1 MDKLGIQLPLLLAQV
16 ANFAI
21 LVFILTKFLYKPVLK
36 KLEERRQK
44 ITKGIALTDEL
55 KLKEEEAAKK
65 ETEIIKAAK
74 LEAARIIA
82 AAKKEAAAHKQEI
95 QNQAQTEVSR
105 DRAKLTEE
113 MTATLAASQAAL
125 SAQTINIASAMAG
138 RIVADVLDSKAQHTL
153 IDQAIAKLENS
164 HVRK

>member
-44 ITKGIALTDEL
+44 IAAGLALTDEL
-55 KLKEEEAAKK
+55 KLKEEAAAKK
-65 ETEIIKAAK
+65 EAEIVKAAK
-74 LEAARIIA
+74 LEAAKIVA
-82 AAKKEAAAHKQEI
+82 AAKKDAAAHQQEVLH
-95 QNQAQTEVSR
+95 QAQTEINR
-105 DRAKLTEE
+105 DRAKLSEE
-113 MTATLAASQAAL
+113 MAAALAASQKAL
-125 SAQTINIASAMAG
+125 SAQTIDIASAMAG
-138 RIVADVLDSKAQHTL
+138 RIVADVLDSKAQHAL